1 MTHAAETSTHR
12 ITLDFEDAETLV
24 LALEHI
30 GDRDAPVMITGGSVT
45 AGGPTYQLWAGYTPA
60 LRALEAQDREMT
72 ASDLIRAVREEA
84 AADPDRVYEGPS
96 QTTCE
101 YADANGNPLC
111 LIGHALARLAW
122 LDRIPEVGNAAAI
135 SGILTDDWRETM
147 KSTSTQRAWLHY
159 VQKSQDARQSWGQA
173 VDEADHLMGPIG

>member
-1 MTHAAETSTHR
+1 MAHAAETSTHR
-12 ITLDFEDAETLV
+12 ITLDFEDAETL
-24 LALEHI
+24 EHI
-30 GDRDAPVMITGGSVT
+30 GDRDAPVMITGGTVT

-60 LRALEAQDREMT
+60 LRALEARDHETT

-111 LIGHALARLAW
+111 LNGHALARPHST
-122 LDRIPEVGNAAAI
+122 RTTRVGL
-135 SGILTDDWRETM
+135 SGSRSSPPSCSHIESIIGWRR
-147 KSTSTQRAWLHY
+147 SCP
-159 VQKSQDARQSWGQA
+159 SWRVMVRMVWIESRRSVSA
-173 VDEADHLMGPIG
+173 TP